1 MKEMIV
7 LIVVSVGLAVYG
19 PNIARELYSSLL
31 KDENNVDS
39 AELNVQIFTH
49 EDLAKYD
56 GSEGSKGTY
65 LAILGQVFDVIK
77 GAKHYGPGGSYNIFV
92 G

>member
-1 MKEMIV
+1 MKEMII

-19 PNIARELYSSLL
+19 PNIARELYSLV
-31 KDENNVDS
+31 KEENNDES
-39 AELNVQIFTH
+39 ILPTIQMFNQE
-49 EDLAKYD
+49 ELAKYD
-56 GSEGSKGTY
+56 GSEGSEGIY
-65 LAILGQVFDVIK
+65 LSILGQVFDVTK